1 MEYRVRLDQRLVEL
15 GLEATR
21 SQARQ
26 RIRAGQVE
34 VSGRTVTRPGV
45 RIGTGE
51 RPVLRSDARYV
62 SRGGEKLAAALR
74 DLELDPRDLRCVDA
88 GSGTGGF
95 TDCLLQHGARS
106 VLAIDV
112 GREQLAPSLRRDPR
126 VRSLEST
133 HVREL
138 GPELAGEPADLL
150 VADLAFIS
158 LRKVLPALQALVRP
172 GGRLLLLVKP
182 QFELGPQDVPA
193 SGVVRD
199 PALRARALQA
209 VVAAAAAQGLRMLGS
224 CACPVHEERGN
235 RETFILLGC

>member
-15 GLEATR
+15 GLEVTR

-45 RIGTGE
+45 RIGTDE

-62 SRGGEKLAAALR
+62 SRGGDKLAAALQSF
-74 DLELDPRDLRCVDA
+74 DLDPRGLRCVDA
-88 GSGTGGF
+88 GAGTGGF

-106 VLAIDV
+106 VLAVDV
-112 GREQLAPSLRRDPR
+112 GREQLAPSLRTDPR
-126 VRSLEST
+126 VRSLEGT
-133 HVREL
+133 HVRQL
-138 GPELAGEPADLL
+138 RPELAGEPADLL

-158 LRKVLPALQALVRP
+158 LRKVLAALQALVRP

-182 QFELGPQDVPA
+182 QFEVGPQDVPA

-209 VVAAAAAQGLRMLGS
+209 VSAAAAAQGLRVLGS

-235 RETFILLGC
+235 RETFILLER